1 MQRHPDRRDR
11 HVAADHEVI
20 ALAAPHGLAGK
31 AGVRPGGRPGSLGTK
46 VPAGIGSVAALFPLQ
61 QGQDVDPLID
71 FTSRW
76 LRTLLKPVTDK
87 DKTQS

>member
-1 MQRHPDRRDR
+1 MDFSDSVGNELFRLLARRASEELSERSDFDRLT
-11 HVAADHEVI
+11 AM
-20 ALAAPHGLAGK
+20 
-31 AGVRPGGRPGSLGTK
+31 LG
-46 VPAGIGSVAALFPLQ
+46 AALIVVAEVLRAPLEE
-61 QGQDVDPLID
+61 GQDVDPLID